1 MASTDPLAHST
12 NKNIIRNRRSREKYA
27 SLSVEEK
34 EARRAKQREACQAK
48 QREAYQKRK
57 ARKATNGN

>member
-1 MASTDPLAHST
+1 MASSDPLAHST

-34 EARRAKQREACQAK
+34 EACQAK